1 MAEYGR
7 TFLASETTESGGFA
21 DGSAGRVLTQFIDIA
36 PNLTFWEEK
45 ERELVANIDIVRY

>member
-21 DGSAGRVLTQFIDIA
+21 DGECRAGADAVH
-36 PNLTFWEEK
+36 
-45 ERELVANIDIVRY
+45 